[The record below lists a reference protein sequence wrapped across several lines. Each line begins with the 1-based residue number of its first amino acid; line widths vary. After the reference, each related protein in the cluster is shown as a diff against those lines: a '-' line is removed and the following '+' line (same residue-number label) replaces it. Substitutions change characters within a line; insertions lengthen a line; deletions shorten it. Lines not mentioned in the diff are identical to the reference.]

1 MFEVSK
7 ARCCNPN
14 EVDVYSRTTREKLV
28 EAACSILSSESYSN
42 LSIDRITERAGLSR
56 RTFFLHFTSKDELLS
71 EVLQEIRPI
80 RLARLDEWSQDSRP
94 DLTLE
99 ERICGYFGS
108 IIEETNDPE
117 WRGSHFIRLSA
128 QFAELRGHPIHE
140 VVAETYREIA
150 AWFEEEL
157 RRGGH
162 ASPSM
167 RAEELMILLSGL
179 LVRQLVD
186 PSPRHG
192 IAVLNMLRNVLE
204 SPVKANVVVAP
215 SA

>member
-1 MFEVSK
+1 M
-7 ARCCNPN
+7 
-14 EVDVYSRTTREKLV
+14 YSRTTREKLV

-94 DLTLE
+94 DLTQE

-108 IIEETNDPE
+108 NIEDTHDPE

-140 VVAETYREIA
+140 VVAETYREIT

-157 RRGGH
+157 RKGGT

-167 RAEELMILLSGL
+167 KADELMILLTGL

-192 IAVLNMLRNVLE
+192 VAVLNMLRNALE
-204 SPVKANVVVAP
+204 FPMTSSVAVVP
-215 SA
+215 TG